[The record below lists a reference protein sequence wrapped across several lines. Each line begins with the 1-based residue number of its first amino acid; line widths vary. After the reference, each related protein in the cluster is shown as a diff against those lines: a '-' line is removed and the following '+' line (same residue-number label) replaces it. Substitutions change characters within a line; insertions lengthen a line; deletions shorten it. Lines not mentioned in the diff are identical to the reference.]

1 MSQSAVKSQVPL
13 VQKFVHLPFRKASA
27 DETAAQLGLITL
39 ETDLTIETELRHFI
53 GDSIG
58 TKIGRGQKP
67 TILHSRIACDD
78 EVTSENLTAM
88 SDRFCESLALFPPG
102 YRFDVVGYGCTSASL
117 LIGEKTVRDVIK
129 SNISVKHVTT
139 PLTGVRRALR
149 AIRARQIGYLA
160 PYISEISS
168 QMCALLEDEDGLQ
181 IAAAATFGEGR
192 DSIVG
197 CIHPQSIL
205 AAIDVIVDQVST
217 RLDAIFI
224 SCTSL
229 KCATIIHMA
238 EAKHGIPI
246 ISSNSAIAWD
256 MARLANLDVPGAR
269 KGRLFNQ
276 YG

>member
-1 MSQSAVKSQVPL
+1 MSQSNGKSRIPM

-39 ETDLTIETELRHFI
+39 GTDLSIETELRHFI

-58 TKIGRGQKP
+58 TKVGHGQKP

-78 EVTSENLTAM
+78 EVTPENLTAM
-88 SDRFCESLALFPPG
+88 SDRFGESLALFPAN
-102 YRFDVVGYGCTSASL
+102 YRFDVVGYGCTSASV
-117 LIGEKTVRDVIK
+117 LIGEKTVQDIIT
-129 SNISVKHVTT
+129 SFIDVKHVTT
-139 PLTGVRRALR
+139 PLTGARRALR
-149 AIRARQIGYLA
+149 AFQARQIGYLA
-160 PYISEISS
+160 PYISEIAS
-168 QMCALLEDEDGLQ
+168 QMCSLLEEEDGLQ

-205 AAIDVIVDQVST
+205 DAIDAMVDQAST

-238 EAKHGIPI
+238 EAKHNIPI
-246 ISSNSAIAWD
+246 VSSNAAIAWD
-256 MARLANLDVPGAR
+256 MARLAGLDVPGAG

-276 YG
+276 DG